1 MKAITK
7 LLSVAILV
15 TLLAT
20 APAFAVNFSFT
31 GDYDVNVAGD
41 AIDLT
46 GITVDRFKPGTDP
59 LFNDAGD
66 PLGLLVEY
74 VEIDQLDGNWTGSV
88 FEFDTASYDGG
99 FRVFDHDGTLLFTAD
114 LFIEA
119 TVLNLTSAVNSAF
132 NVNLRNIVAGP
143 GYAGGSP
150 IIDEFIQKTGGVTNM
165 TFQFSLID
173 ITNPALGS
181 EKGSTF
187 SGSAAPAPVP
197 EPATMVLLGIGL
209 IGVAGLGRKKL
220 S

>member
-7 LLSVAILV
+7 ALSVAFLV
-15 TLLAT
+15 TLLTSAQ
-20 APAFAVNFSFT
+20 ALAFNFSFT
-31 GDYDVNVAGD
+31 GDYDVNGPGD
-41 AIDLT
+41 AIALT
-46 GITVDRFKPGTDP
+46 GITVDRYFPTTDP
-59 LFNDAGD
+59 LFLDLGDASK
-66 PLGLLVEY
+66 VEY
-74 VEIDQLDGNWTGSV
+74 VEIDTLSGNWTGSV
-88 FEFDTASYDGG
+88 FEFDTANYVNG
-99 FRVFDHDGTLLFTAD
+99 FRVYDDDATLLFSAD

-143 GYAGGSP
+143 GYLGGSP
-150 IIDEFIQKTGGVTNM
+150 IVDEFITKTGGVTNM
-165 TFQFSLID
+165 TFQFGLID
-173 ITNPALGS
+173 ITKPELGS
-181 EKGSTF
+181 HKGSTF